1 MFDVFE
7 NQQKV
12 RKRNI
17 WSLRELWNG
26 NSRPRKYLNFFPL
39 SLPSSLPSSL
49 LRCIA
54 FPHHPSILLWIRLP
68 LQKKNFSRRVL
79 EKWKWYTDCAV
90 GNTLKTY
97 DIWIKTIP
105 ISPPTCAID
114 HHCEVHGS
122 SVPSEGADLFKHVRL
137 LVVSSAENL
146 HLVKSSTQ
154 PGWGLTFPRKSFK
167 TKINTHLIHCEPIIF
182 WRLKKKTETT
192 ESTHQQLF
200 AESLLHISNQSE
212 FVHEERT
219 ATAGHGLD
227 RHFDGVAHAGHLF
240 HSGGVRHSGPSNGKG
255 TFTSSGY
262 WANPLRITYQSA
274 SQHI

>member
-1 MFDVFE
+1 M
-7 NQQKV
+7 
-12 RKRNI
+12 

-49 LRCIA
+49 LRCIS
-54 FPHHPSILLWIRLP
+54 FPHHPSIVLWIRLP
-68 LQKKNFSRRVL
+68 LQKKIVSRRVL

-97 DIWIKTIP
+97 DIPWIKTIP

-122 SVPSEGADLFKHVRL
+122 SMPSEGADLFKHVRL

-154 PGWGLTFPRKSFK
+154 PGWGLSFPRKSFK
-167 TKINTHLIHCEPIIF
+167 TKKHTSDPLWAHHFLEVKEKNWNDWNHSSATLCWVVASHLQSIRICP
-182 WRLKKKTETT
+182 WRK
-192 ESTHQQLF
+192 
-200 AESLLHISNQSE
+200 NCDG
-212 FVHEERT
+212 RT
-219 ATAGHGLD
+219 W
-227 RHFDGVAHAGHLF
+227 F
-240 HSGGVRHSGPSNGKG
+240 GPS
-255 TFTSSGY
+255 
-262 WANPLRITYQSA
+262 LRWSCPCRA
-274 SQHI
+274 SLP